1 MGKKQGFD
9 PRIISFQRLKE
20 KGLEH
25 FAAALE
31 ILEQVHLQ
39 PAAEVIVLGDGK
51 LGQLCAQ
58 VLHLTGAREP

>member
-25 FAAALE
+25 FLRSKKGNVHAGTPLGWAAITSKK
-31 ILEQVHLQ
+31 ILPH
-39 PAAEVIVLGDGK
+39 ASGY
-51 LGQLCAQ
+51 
-58 VLHLTGAREP
+58 